1 VRSPP
6 LRSVLTCIAF
16 AIALVAPR
24 LSRALE
30 PEAQDPGALFR
41 EATEAL
47 AAERVGD
54 AVAKLEALGDRG
66 VVDAVVSFDRGI
78 AYAARARTSAAQAG
92 DLGRAV
98 HGFEEARELSRD
110 TRLDDDAKRAL
121 ASLRSEIAR
130 RRARAG
136 ESAELAIGASLGRAL
151 VELASENTWAA
162 LAAAASVVLSLAILA
177 RSRATRGRA
186 KVAANTTMG
195 IASAVLVAA
204 ALLANGAREV
214 RLHVREAV
222 VVTPGTR
229 LLDARKIVLAGRDPL
244 AEGARVTLLEEEGG
258 FSHIRAGALEGW
270 VSQAAVLPLAKRR

>member
-1 VRSPP
+1 MRRSAAVFAFVALATSARIVR
-6 LRSVLTCIAF
+6 A
-16 AIALVAPR
+16 A
-24 LSRALE
+24 E
-30 PEAQDPGALFR
+30 PEPQDLFR

-47 AAERVGD
+47 AAERLGD

-78 AYAARARTSAAQAG
+78 AYASRARTSAAQPG

-110 TRLDDDAKRAL
+110 GDLDDDAKRAL
-121 ASLRSEIAR
+121 GSIRTEIAR

-162 LAAAASVVLSLAILA
+162 LAAVASLVLSIAILA
-177 RSRATRGRA
+177 RARASLGRA
-186 KVAANTTMG
+186 KVAANTTIG
-195 IASAVLVAA
+195 IAGAALVAF
-204 ALLANGAREV
+204 ALLASGARDV

-222 VVTPGTR
+222 VVSPGTR
-229 LLDARKIVLAGRDPL
+229 LLDARKIVVGGRDPL
-244 AEGARVTLLEEEGG
+244 AEGARVTLVEEEGG
-258 FSHIRAGALEGW
+258 FSHIRAGTLDGW
-270 VSQAAVLPLAKRR
+270 VSQTAVLPLAKRR

>member
-1 VRSPP
+1 MKRP
-6 LRSVLTCIAF
+6 LA
-16 AIALVAPR
+16 ALAVVALATSAR
-24 LSRALE
+24 VSWAAE
-30 PEAQDPGALFR
+30 PEPQDLFR

-47 AAERVGD
+47 AAERLGD

-66 VVDAVVSFDRGI
+66 VVDPVVSFDRGI
-78 AYAARARTSAAQAG
+78 AYASRARTSAAQAG

-110 TRLDDDAKRAL
+110 GQLDGDAKRAL
-121 ASLRSEIAR
+121 VSIRTEIAR

-151 VELASENTWAA
+151 VELASENTWAGI
-162 LAAAASVVLSLAILA
+162 AAAASLVLSLAILA
-177 RSRATRGRA
+177 RSRAERGRA

-195 IASAVLVAA
+195 IAGAALVGS
-204 ALLANGAREV
+204 ALLAGGARDV

-229 LLDARKIVLAGRDPL
+229 LLDARKIVVGGRDPL
-244 AEGARVTLLEEEGG
+244 AEGARVTLVEEEGG
-258 FSHIRAGALEGW
+258 FSHIRAGALDGW
-270 VSQAAVLPLAKRR
+270 VSQSAVLPLAKRR